1 MLALATCA
9 TCKTW
14 EGNTEALGYL
24 KLVLDDM
31 SQQCRGTE
39 IWTIQSMPVL
49 GGQNVF
55 MTHVIH
61 TILYYIYINLL
72 NTTIP
77 LICNLVIIDSNYTIN
92 EYPITTYLL
101 TYISIFSR
109 DQCPM
114 SFSSRAR
121 WPTKWLLG
129 SSAKRPWV
137 FRPSVFRPGQNMEL
151 SEVMWGKSSNKLVII
166 CYNQWENFNG
176 LGQPSF
182 LKPLFLRVLAFFPT
196 TFWCLRDDYRTLKKA
211 IFGWWMLGKKLAT
224 TVLGFWVSSV
234 FVV

>member
-14 EGNTEALGYL
+14 EGNTEALGSL

-101 TYISIFSR
+101 TYILYSHVINV
-109 DQCPM
+109 
-114 SFSSRAR
+114 
-121 WPTKWLLG
+121 
-129 SSAKRPWV
+129 PWV
-137 FRPSVFRPGQNMEL
+137 FHP
-151 SEVMWGKSSNKLVII
+151 
-166 CYNQWENFNG
+166 
-176 LGQPSF
+176 
-182 LKPLFLRVLAFFPT
+182 
-196 TFWCLRDDYRTLKKA
+196 
-211 IFGWWMLGKKLAT
+211 
-224 TVLGFWVSSV
+224 VLGGQRSGCWGVLRSDLGYSGPAFSV
-234 FVV
+234 QVKIWSFPKSCGESHPTNWW

>member
-1 MLALATCA
+1 MNHPKYA
-9 TCKTW
+9 
-14 EGNTEALGYL
+14 G
-24 KLVLDDM
+24 
-31 SQQCRGTE
+31 S
-39 IWTIQSMPVL
+39 
-49 GGQNVF
+49 GGSKCVYDPC
-55 MTHVIH
+55 HSYY
-61 TILYYIYINLL
+61 ILYIYINLL

-77 LICNLVIIDSNYTIN
+77 LICNLVLIDSNYTIN

-101 TYISIFSR
+101 TYISIFWR

-114 SFSSRAR
+114 SFSSHAR

-137 FRPSVFRPGQNMEL
+137 FRPSVFHPGQNMEL

-182 LKPLFLRVLAFFPT
+182 LKPPNLRVLAFFPT
-196 TFWCLRDDYRTLKKA
+196 TFWCLHDDYRTPKKA
-211 IFGWWMLGKKLAT
+211 IFGWWMLGNKLAT
-224 TVLGFWVSSV
+224 TVLGFLVSSV
-234 FVV
+234 SVV